1 VERSELTSP
10 VPSTPAAPSGQLPRP
25 TRRRPLV
32 TAGVGVGAVV
42 VLGLVAL
49 TGRSHKDHT
58 IIDYGPAAPP
68 PGALDH
74 HVLARIETGGGLA
87 GNQQEP
93 QLVFELHDDGAVFTS
108 AGDSES
114 AFGLDRY
121 RLTSD
126 GVARARQLLGGI
138 DLDGDAYG
146 EPSITDMPSTA
157 VHLNLD
163 GHPADVSVYA
173 LTELGDLH
181 AGDLGL
187 STSQQATRQGLL
199 ATLDRLG
206 GLASDAEL
214 VAEPTAPYVPD
225 RLDVSFGPWVPDD
238 GSGTSTGTAGQAAL
252 LWPLA
257 RPLTD
262 RPLGWDRLRPC
273 TTVEGADAA
282 ALIDAMAID
291 HPGEQEQPWSTGAE
305 RRQGVPTQVAV
316 SVRGLRPGAGGCVDA
331 APPDPPTVDAR
342 PFDTVELT
350 GPKAW
355 DGRQPADS
363 FAAADPLAVE
373 AAAPLI
379 AAAAATD
386 PTLQLSATD
395 LTWYDYRAVEA
406 VAGTH
411 HYLDVEARP
420 VAGSGGDPTRT
431 QSWSARVDLA
441 TERVTLGP

>member
-1 VERSELTSP
+1 
-10 VPSTPAAPSGQLPRP
+10 
-25 TRRRPLV
+25 
-32 TAGVGVGAVV
+32 V
-42 VLGLVAL
+42 VLGLVLATRL
-49 TGRSHKDHT
+49 HDDHT

-68 PGALDH
+68 PGAVDH
-74 HVLARIETGGGLA
+74 HVVARIETGGGLA

-93 QLVFELHDDGAVFTS
+93 QLVFELHDDGTVFTS
-108 AGDSES
+108 TEGEADGGGGGKS

-126 GVARARQLLGGI
+126 GVARARHLLGGI

-157 VHLNLD
+157 IHLNLD
-163 GHPADVSVYA
+163 GHPADVSIYA
-173 LTELGDLH
+173 LTDLGDLH
-181 AGDLGL
+181 AGDLGV
-187 STSQQATRQGLL
+187 SASQRATRQDLL
-199 ATLDRLG
+199 TALDRLD

-214 VAEPTAPYVPD
+214 VAEPPAPYVPD
-225 RLDVSFGPWVPDD
+225 RLDVTFSPSVPDD
-238 GSGTSTGTAGQAAL
+238 GSGTSTAGQAAL

-257 RPLTD
+257 TPLTD
-262 RPLGWDRLRPC
+262 RPLGWDHLRPC
-273 TTVEGADAA
+273 TTVEGTDAA
-282 ALIDAMAID
+282 ALIRAMAID
-291 HPGEQEQPWSTGAE
+291 RPGEQQQPWSTGAE
-305 RRQGVPTQVAV
+305 RGHGVPTQVAV
-316 SVRGLRPGAGGCVDA
+316 SVRGLRPGADGCVDA

-350 GPKAW
+350 DPAAW

-363 FAAADPLAVE
+363 FDAADPLAVE

-386 PTLQLSATD
+386 PTLQLSSTD

-420 VAGSGGDPTRT
+420 VAGSGDDPTRPPT
-431 QSWSARVDLA
+431 WRARVDLA
-441 TERVTLGP
+441 TEHVTLGR